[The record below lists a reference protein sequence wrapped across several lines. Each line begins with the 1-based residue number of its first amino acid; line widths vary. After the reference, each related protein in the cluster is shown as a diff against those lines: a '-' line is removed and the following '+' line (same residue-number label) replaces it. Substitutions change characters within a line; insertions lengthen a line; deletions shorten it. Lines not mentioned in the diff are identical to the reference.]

1 MWVSYMI
8 LADIIAIIHLGYVIF
23 VILGFV
29 LILVGIFLKWKWIRN
44 LWFRMIHLGAIV
56 GVALE
61 ALLGINCPLTVLEF
75 ELRYG
80 ISPSDRRV
88 SFVGNIVDSILYY
101 DAPMW
106 LFAIIYT
113 AFATLVAI
121 TFILAPPSRKGHPIV
136 GNRRS
141 GISRQQGN

>member
-1 MWVSYMI
+1 MI

-80 ISPSDRRV
+80 ALPSERRV
-88 SFVGNIVDSILYY
+88 SFVGNIVDSILFY
-101 DAPMW
+101 DAPAWM
-106 LFAIIYT
+106 FAIIYT
-113 AFATLVAI
+113 SFAMLVVI
-121 TFILAPPSRKGHPIV
+121 TFIMAPPSRKSH
-136 GNRRS
+136 
-141 GISRQQGN
+141 